1 MGKMTDSDN
10 TQTTQ
15 TPICCARGA
24 IGMPKY
30 DFEGTGTW
38 ITAEGRNGRED
49 MEFYVA
55 GGGAPDIASAERIVV
70 VLADVFGLRKG
81 NHRVFCD
88 TLAKKLSAEG
98 EPKTCVVAPDLYRGE
113 PAWRPWFGDRIG
125 NVGVLFSIPA
135 GVYRMKVHYNV
146 ENTVDGDILQLV
158 LPFLRSQNPN
168 VDGISMVGFC
178 YGAWAIAKTL
188 EKEKAFVKS
197 AVHIH
202 PAWQIESGVYGNGDA
217 NATELAKGCG
227 STPMLLIT
235 VEGDDDLHKPGS
247 EALAILSEARGGI
260 PETDIS
266 IVVPKMAHGF
276 VSRDD
281 PAKEDVRVEQEK
293 AMRRSVDFIKK
304 HHSK

>member
-88 TLAKKLSAEG
+88 TLAQKLSARAS
-98 EPKTCVVAPDLYRGE
+98 PR
-113 PAWRPWFGDRIG
+113 PAWWRPISIG
-125 NVGVLFSIPA
+125 
-135 GVYRMKVHYNV
+135 
-146 ENTVDGDILQLV
+146 
-158 LPFLRSQNPN
+158 
-168 VDGISMVGFC
+168 
-178 YGAWAIAKTL
+178 
-188 EKEKAFVKS
+188 
-197 AVHIH
+197 
-202 PAWQIESGVYGNGDA
+202 
-217 NATELAKGCG
+217 G
-227 STPMLLIT
+227 SP
-235 VEGDDDLHKPGS
+235 
-247 EALAILSEARGGI
+247 RGGRGSA
-260 PETDIS
+260 T
-266 IVVPKMAHGF
+266 
-276 VSRDD
+276 
-281 PAKEDVRVEQEK
+281 
-293 AMRRSVDFIKK
+293 
-304 HHSK
+304 